1 MSMKMKE
8 LPISERPY
16 EKLEMY
22 GAHTL
27 SNAELLAI
35 IIKSGTKEESSVT
48 LAQKVLS
55 LSKKQNCIQD
65 NLNFLQELSIEEFM
79 KIKGIGKVKAIQLKA
94 TCELA
99 KRISKPIENIRT
111 KVKTPQDIVS
121 LLMDELK
128 MEKREI
134 VKVIIMNSKNII
146 LKIQTISQGG
156 TNSVQ
161 VDTKDILMEAIKI
174 GAPKI
179 IMVHNHPSGEPTPS
193 KEDIEFTQKLE
204 KAAEILGIGLLDHII
219 IGYNQY
225 TSIKSYLLEKELKR
239 I

>member
-1 MSMKMKE
+1 MPIKMKQ

-48 LAQKVLS
+48 LAQKILS
-55 LSKKQNCIQD
+55 LNQDTKRD
-65 NLNFLQELSIEEFM
+65 NLTFLQELSIEEFM
-79 KIKGIGKVKAIQLKA
+79 KIKGIGKVKAIELKA

-99 KRISKPIENIRT
+99 KRISRPIEQIKI
-111 KVKTPQDIVS
+111 KVKTPQDIVA
-121 LLMDELK
+121 LVMDELK
-128 MEKREI
+128 TEKIEI
-134 VKVIIMNSKNII
+134 VKVVIMNSQNII
-146 LKIQTISQGG
+146 LKMQTIAQGG
-156 TNSVQ
+156 TNSAQ
-161 VDTKDILMEAIKI
+161 IDTKDALVEAVKI

-179 IMVHNHPSGEPTPS
+179 IVIHNHPSGEAKPS
-193 KEDIEFTQKLE
+193 KADIEFTQKLE
-204 KAAEILGIGLLDHII
+204 KAAQILGIQLLDHII

-225 TSIKSYLLEKELKR
+225 TSIKSYLLKMPN
-239 I
+239 IGF